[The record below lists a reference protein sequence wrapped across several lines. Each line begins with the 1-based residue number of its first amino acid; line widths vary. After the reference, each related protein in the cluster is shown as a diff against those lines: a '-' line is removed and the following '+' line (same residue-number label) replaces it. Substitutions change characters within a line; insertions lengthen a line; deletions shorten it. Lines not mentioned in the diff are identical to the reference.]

1 MRVCE
6 GQGVE
11 MCNGHELATTHPS
24 RVVDGVAAGRRISC
38 AACAGGL
45 ARTSTGSRAVMAAPR
60 CRREDRAFGIA
71 WLIMLV
77 SLCKGLLRPRC
88 SPCDAALYIHHH
100 IRSIG
105 LSMLFDASTVLPG
118 AHPGAD
124 PRE

>member
-45 ARTSTGSRAVMAAPR
+45 ARTSTGSRAVMAAQVPTR
-60 CRREDRAFGIA
+60 GSR
-71 WLIMLV
+71 
-77 SLCKGLLRPRC
+77 LRY
-88 SPCDAALYIHHH
+88 DAIHYA
-100 IRSIG
+100 G
-105 LSMLFDASTVLPG
+105 VPL
-118 AHPGAD
+118 
-124 PRE
+124 